1 LGFPSQ
7 GTVVTTVPFF
17 IGNKNRMQ
25 LIIQGESKQLKRL
38 YLSHEQIDHLFSR
51 IADSTDTSQ
60 LVIALYF
67 MTGIR
72 EVRGIYLRNWNT
84 PNTFRSSRG
93 KWAFTQSFSLPDH
106 LPAQFRLIRMRVD
119 GISKFPRQDRDAYG
133 WLFTYQRLEDH
144 LATLFAHELH
154 HFRRYHLNLHHR
166 EAEQGAN
173 RWALSHVSA
182 LGFQV
187 TGENIRPRRRSPMKR
202 RVWFATTDPYKEF
215 RLLKTGDEVIIRKDP
230 KYRYIN
236 QKVRLIR
243 PIRRNSKRMVIE
255 TPDGKQWRWPINWLS
270 LN

>member
-1 LGFPSQ
+1 
-7 GTVVTTVPFF
+7 
-17 IGNKNRMQ
+17 MQ
-25 LIIQGESKQLKRL
+25 LIIQGEPKQLKRL
-38 YLSHEQIDHLFSR
+38 YLSHVQIDHLFSR

-72 EVRGIYLRNWNT
+72 EARGIYLRDWNT
-84 PNTFRSSRG
+84 PNSFRSSRG
-93 KWAFTQSFSLPDH
+93 KWAFTRSFSLPDH

-119 GISKFPRQDRDAYG
+119 GLSKFPRQDRDAYG

-154 HFRRYHLNLHHR
+154 HFRRYHLNLHPR

-187 TGENIRPRRRSPMKR
+187 SGKKVQPRRRSPMKR

-230 KYRYIN
+230 KYKYIN
-236 QKVRLIR
+236 QKVKLIR